1 MSTQSESSDVIRL
14 VIADDIPLFREMLVH
29 TLEEEEDIEIIA
41 HASDGIE
48 AVEACRQ
55 HRPHIILLDVE
66 MPRMNGVEA
75 TKAIVAECPETR
87 VVILTAYEDDQLI
100 LELIQAGATG
110 YLVKD
115 THVDEVVKAIRVAHD
130 GESLIQPRVAQ
141 KILKMMVSMPSGSG
155 EVSVKK
161 EVQEKLD
168 RLTAREREVLEG
180 IACGLNNKELAVHF
194 CIGHTTVKT
203 HVNRMMQ
210 KLELRDRVEA
220 VLFALEAGLVPEK

>member
-1 MSTQSESSDVIRL
+1 MPEVSAVSDIIRL

-29 TLEEEEDIEIIA
+29 TLEEEEDIDIVA
-41 HASDGIE
+41 HAANGLE
-48 AVEACRQ
+48 AVDACRL

-66 MPRMNGVEA
+66 MPKMNGVEA
-75 TKAIVAECPETR
+75 TKILRKDCPDTR

-100 LELIQAGATG
+100 MELVQAGATG

-115 THVDEVVKAIRVAHD
+115 THVDDVVKAIRVAHN

-141 KILKMMVSMPSGSG
+141 KILKMVSSMPSG
-155 EVSVKK
+155 ETETTPNK
-161 EVQEKLD
+161 EIEEKLG

-180 IACGLNNKELAVHF
+180 IAKGLNNKELAELF

-220 VLFALEAGLVPEK
+220 VLFALRAGLGENS

>member
-1 MSTQSESSDVIRL
+1 M

-29 TLEEEEDIEIIA
+29 TLEEEDDIEIIA
-41 HASDGIE
+41 HAANGLE
-48 AVEACRQ
+48 AVDACRL

-66 MPRMNGVEA
+66 MPKMNGVEA
-75 TKAIVAECPETR
+75 TKIIRAECPETR
-87 VVILTAYEDDQLI
+87 VVILTAYEDNQLI

-141 KILKMMVSMPSGSG
+141 KILKMMVDMPSSQ
-155 EVSVKK
+155 EQPAVKN
-161 EVQEKLD
+161 EIQAKLD

-180 IACGLNNKELAVHF
+180 IAEGLNNKELAEKF

-220 VLFALEAGLVPEK
+220 VLFALEAGLLPGKS

>member
-1 MSTQSESSDVIRL
+1 MSNETSAPIRL

-29 TLEEEEDIEIIA
+29 TLEEEDDIEIVA
-41 HASDGIE
+41 HAANGLE
-48 AVEACRQ
+48 AVEACRK
-55 HRPHIILLDVE
+55 HRPHVILLDVE
-66 MPRMNGVEA
+66 MPKMNGLEA
-75 TKAIVAECPETR
+75 TRAIVKDCPDTK
-87 VVILTAYEDDQLI
+87 VVILTAYEDDRLI
-100 LELIQAGATG
+100 LELIQAGSTG

-115 THVDEVVKAIRVAHD
+115 THVNEVVKAIRVAHD

-141 KILKMMVSMPSGSG
+141 KILRMMSSMPSQEAAASAPG
-155 EVSVKK
+155 VDIK
-161 EVQEKLD
+161 EKLE

-180 IACGLNNKELAVHF
+180 MAKGLNNKELAELF

-220 VLFALEAGLVPEK
+220 VLFAVQAGLVDGKS